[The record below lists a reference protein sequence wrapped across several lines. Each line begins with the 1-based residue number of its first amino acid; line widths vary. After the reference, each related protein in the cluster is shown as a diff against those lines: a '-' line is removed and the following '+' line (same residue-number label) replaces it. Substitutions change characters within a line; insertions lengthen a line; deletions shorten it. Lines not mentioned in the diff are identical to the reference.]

1 MAVGKLRIKPHE
13 SKLSAL
19 ARLAD
24 AAIIVITLW
33 CLIELMG
40 LEWLPTYFVMALTA
54 IVIFNFISE
63 MSLTYRSWRGVGLK
77 AEITSV
83 LSNWI
88 AVIFIFILI
97 DFFFKPSD
105 LYNREL
111 ILYWFLLTPIELIC
125 WHAIIRALL
134 SNARATGHNTRS
146 VAIYGA
152 TELGL
157 QVHEKLDQ
165 MPWSGYRFLGYFDDR
180 NFEAGRREQQTVEGG
195 HRDLVEKAKS
205 GQVEVIFI
213 ALPLRAEK
221 RIKNLLD
228 ELADTTVSVHM
239 MLDVFSFDLLSARW
253 VDLNGMPAIS
263 IFESP
268 HIGINSMG
276 KRSVDLIFGSL
287 ILLLIALPMLAIAIG
302 VKLSSPGPVFFKQKR
317 YGVNGQEISVFKFR
331 SMTVMDAGDG
341 EVKQATKNDARITR
355 FGAFIR
361 RTSLDELPQFLNVL
375 GGSMSIVGPRP
386 HAVSH
391 NEFYRGQIHGYML
404 RHKVKP
410 GITGLAQI
418 NGFRGETD
426 TLDKME
432 GRIRYDLEYIRTWSI
447 WLDIKIIF
455 LTVFKGFADKNA
467 Y

>member
-1 MAVGKLRIKPHE
+1 MAPAKLRIKPHE

-33 CLIELMG
+33 CLIELFG
-40 LEWLPTYFVMALTA
+40 LEWVSAYYVMAITA
-54 IVIFNFISE
+54 IVVFNFISE
-63 MSLTYRSWRGVGLK
+63 ISLTYRSWRGAGLK
-77 AEITSV
+77 AEIIAV
-83 LSNWI
+83 ASNWF
-88 AVIFIFILI
+88 AVVMLFILI
-97 DFFFKPSD
+97 DFFFKPTD

-111 ILYWFLLTPIELIC
+111 LLTWFLLTPVELVC
-125 WHAIIRALL
+125 WHGIMRAFL
-134 SNARATGHNTRS
+134 STVRETGHNTRA

-152 TELGL
+152 TELGRE
-157 QVHEKLDQ
+157 VRSKIED
-165 MPWSGYRFLGYFDDR
+165 MPWAGYNFIGYFDDR
-180 NFEAGRREQQTVEGG
+180 NFELGRREESQVEGG
-195 HRDLVEKAKS
+195 HADLVERAKA
-205 GQVEVIFI
+205 GEIEVIFI

-221 RIKNLLD
+221 RIKSLLD

-268 HIGINSMG
+268 HVGINSMS
-276 KRSVDLIFGSL
+276 KRAVDLVFGSMILTL
-287 ILLLIALPMLAIAIG
+287 ISIPMLLIALG

-317 YGVNGQEISVFKFR
+317 YGVNGQEINVLKFR
-331 SMTVMDAGDG
+331 SMRVMDAGDG
-341 EVKQATKNDARITR
+341 EVKQATKNDSRITP

-361 RTSLDELPQFLNVL
+361 RTSLDELPQFLNVI

-432 GRIRYDLEYIRTWSI
+432 GRIRYDLEYIRTWSV
-447 WLDIKIIF
+447 WLDVKIIF
-455 LTVFKGFADKNA
+455 LTVFKGFVHKNA

>member
-1 MAVGKLRIKPHE
+1 MASKLSIKPHE

-24 AAIIVITLW
+24 AAIIIITLW
-33 CLIELMG
+33 CLIELFG
-40 LEWLPTYFVMALTA
+40 VEWISSYYAMALIA
-54 IVIFNFISE
+54 ILVFNFISE
-63 MSLTYRSWRGVGLK
+63 INLTYRSWRGVGLG
-77 AEITSV
+77 AEIVSV
-83 LSNWI
+83 ASNWL
-88 AVIFIFILI
+88 AVIMLFILV
-97 DFFFKPSD
+97 DFFFKPTD

-111 ILYWFLLTPIELIC
+111 LLTWFLITPVELIC
-125 WHAIIRALL
+125 WHAIIRAVL
-134 SNARATGHNTRS
+134 STVRETGHNTRA
-146 VAIYGA
+146 VAVYGA
-152 TELGL
+152 TELG
-157 QVHEKLDQ
+157 QEVKEKITD
-165 MPWSGYRFLGYFDDR
+165 MPWAGYNFVGFFDDR
-180 NFEAGRREQQTVEGG
+180 NFEKGRRQSDQVEGG
-195 HRDLVEKAKS
+195 HAELVARARAGEI
-205 GQVEVIFI
+205 EVIFI

-221 RIKNLLD
+221 RIKTLLD

-253 VDLNGMPAIS
+253 IDLNGMPAIS

-268 HIGINSMG
+268 HVGINSMS
-276 KRSVDLIFGSL
+276 KRALDLVFGCL
-287 ILLLIALPMLAIAIG
+287 ILLLISIPMIIIAIG
-302 VKLSSPGPVFFKQKR
+302 VKFSSPGPVLFKQKR
-317 YGVNGQEISVFKFR
+317 YGVNGQEIGVLKFR
-331 SMTVMDAGDG
+331 SMRVMDAGDG
-341 EVKQATKNDARITR
+341 EVKQATKNDSRITP

-361 RTSLDELPQFLNVL
+361 RTSLDELPQFLNVI
-375 GGSMSIVGPRP
+375 GGSMSVVGPRP

-455 LTVFKGFADKNA
+455 LTVFKGFVDKNA

>member
-1 MAVGKLRIKPHE
+1 MATKLSIKPHE

-24 AAIIVITLW
+24 AAIIIITLW
-33 CLIELMG
+33 CLIELFG
-40 LEWLPTYFVMALTA
+40 LEWISSYYAMALVA
-54 IVIFNFISE
+54 IVVFNFISE
-63 MSLTYRSWRGVGLK
+63 ISLTYRSWRGVGLG
-77 AEITSV
+77 AEIISV
-83 LSNWI
+83 ASNWL
-88 AVIFIFILI
+88 AVIILFILV
-97 DFFFKPSD
+97 DFFFKPTD

-111 ILYWFLLTPIELIC
+111 LLTWFLVTPIELIC
-125 WHAIIRALL
+125 WHAILRAFL
-134 SNARATGHNTRS
+134 STVRETGHNTRA
-146 VAIYGA
+146 VAVYGA
-152 TELGL
+152 TELGKE
-157 QVHEKLDQ
+157 VREKITD
-165 MPWSGYRFLGYFDDR
+165 MPWAGYDFVGFFDDR
-180 NFEAGRREQQTVEGG
+180 NFEQGRRQVDQIEGG
-195 HRDLVEKAKS
+195 HAELVARAKA
-205 GQVEVIFI
+205 GEIEVIFI

-221 RIKNLLD
+221 RIKTLLD

-253 VDLNGMPAIS
+253 IDLNGMPAIS

-276 KRSVDLIFGSL
+276 KRTLDLVFGVM
-287 ILLLIALPMLAIAIG
+287 ILLLIILPMLIIALG
-302 VKLSSPGPVFFKQKR
+302 VKLSSSGPVLFKQTR
-317 YGVNGQEISVFKFR
+317 YGVNGQEIGVLKFR
-331 SMTVMDAGDG
+331 SMRVMEAGDG
-341 EVKQATKNDARITR
+341 EVKQATKNDSRITP

-361 RTSLDELPQFLNVL
+361 RTSLDELPQFLNVI
-375 GGSMSIVGPRP
+375 GGSMSVVGPRP

-432 GRIRYDLEYIRTWSI
+432 GRIRYDLEYIRTWSL
-447 WLDIKIIF
+447 WLDIKLIF
-455 LTVFKGFADKNA
+455 LTVFKGFVDKNA

>member
-1 MAVGKLRIKPHE
+1 MGKLRIKPHE

-24 AAIIVITLW
+24 AAIIVLTLW

-40 LEWLPTYFVMALTA
+40 LEWIPTYYVMAITA

-63 MSLTYRSWRGVGLK
+63 VNLTYRSWRGVGLK
-77 AEITSV
+77 AEIISV
-83 LSNWI
+83 ISNWV
-88 AVIFIFILI
+88 AVVFIFILI
-97 DFFFKPSD
+97 DFFFKPTD
-105 LYNREL
+105 LYNRQL
-111 ILYWFLLTPIELIC
+111 LLYWFLLTPIELIC
-125 WHAIIRALL
+125 WHAIIRYVL
-134 SNARATGHNTRS
+134 SSVRETGHNTRS

-157 QVHEKLDQ
+157 QVHDKLEQ

-180 NFEAGRREQQTVEGG
+180 NFQAGRREEQQVEGG
-195 HRDLVEKAKS
+195 HRELVERAKA
-205 GQVEVIFI
+205 GEVEVIFI

-221 RIKNLLD
+221 RIKTLLD

-239 MLDVFSFDLLSARW
+239 MFDVFSFDLLSARW
-253 VDLNGMPAIS
+253 VDLSGMPAIS

-276 KRSVDLIFGSL
+276 KRAVDLIFGSL
-287 ILLLIALPMLAIAIG
+287 ILLLIALPMLCIAIG
-302 VKLSSPGPVFFKQKR
+302 VKLSSPGPVFFRQKR
-317 YGVNGQEISVFKFR
+317 YGVNGQEINVLKFR

-341 EVKQATKNDARITR
+341 EVKQATKNDMRITP

-361 RTSLDELPQFLNVL
+361 RTSLDELPQFLNVI

-432 GRIRYDLEYIRTWSI
+432 GRIRYDLEYIRSWSI

-455 LTVFKGFADKNA
+455 LTVFKGFVDKNA